1 MVAEIKELQTEHAQI
16 ERMKRIFAAQKAAYR
31 RQPYPTA
38 EQRHEH
44 IQQLKPMLLDN
55 MDAWVEALNAD
66 FGNRSA
72 DETKLAEMLTS
83 VEGIKYHA
91 KHLRKWMKPSKRK
104 VGAAQWPGKVW
115 NTSRWAW
122 WALSCPGTTRCTWP
136 SARCWRRWPPAT
148 G

>member
-1 MVAEIKELQTEHAQI
+1 
-16 ERMKRIFAAQKAAYR
+16 
-31 RQPYPTA
+31 
-38 EQRHEH
+38 
-44 IQQLKPMLLDN
+44 MLLDN

-115 NTSRWAW
+115 VEYQPLGVV
-122 WALSCPGTTRCTWP
+122 ALSCPGTTRCIWP
-136 SARCWRRWPPAT
+136 SGRCWRRWPPAT

>member
-1 MVAEIKELQTEHAQI
+1 
-16 ERMKRIFAAQKAAYR
+16 MKRIFAAQKAAYR

-115 NTSRWAW
+115 VEYQPLGVVG
-122 WALSCPGTTRCTWP
+122 LSCPGTTRCIWP